1 MSIANLIS
9 DIEALRDRF
18 ENAHW
23 GQDLRDVASAVTEL
37 ASHVHAMAQH
47 LAQTAAPVL
56 NEAAADA
63 KEVADETKGVAAKI
77 GAELE
82 SHA

>member
-1 MSIANLIS
+1 MIHELLA

-37 ASHVHAMAQH
+37 AGHVHAMAQH
-47 LAQTAAPVL
+47 LEQTAAPVL

-63 KEVADETKGVAAKI
+63 KEIADETRGVVTRV
-77 GAELE
+77 GAEFE